1 MPHLVRSTAIT
12 FVILQTNIFF
22 PYTGILYPICDH
34 PIQCQKIAAFQ
45 FNIFYSCFLCLQSKL
60 VLVQYNKI
68 EAQSSVICIH
78 ATKFA
83 SSLLFGFAPETF
95 YFRLGTFQ
103 GTKMEPNRSVVL
115 LITLYCTTDIS
126 SSNCLRFL
134 ATFRTVRAD
143 FKMSIGGILYRG
155 LAKRTST
162 FVLAIAVSAF
172 VFERGSIGFM
182 VLTLHRE
189 IVQMFSII
197 KRIFSVTLWYAYCVG
212 CKNYERNCR
221 VDLFALLQRHHKRS

>member
-95 YFRLGTFQ
+95 YFARYFPRYQNGTQQVGGFTDYLVLYNRHFFFELFKISGDIQNSPRRFQ
-103 GTKMEPNRSVVL
+103 NEHWWNPLPRPCQEDFN
-115 LITLYCTTDIS
+115 
-126 SSNCLRFL
+126 LRPC
-134 ATFRTVRAD
+134 
-143 FKMSIGGILYRG
+143 YR
-155 LAKRTST
+155 
-162 FVLAIAVSAF
+162 
-172 VFERGSIGFM
+172 SIGFRLRARFDWFHGFDFTQGDCLD
-182 VLTLHRE
+182 VLYHKKNFQRNFK
-189 IVQMFSII
+189 Q
-197 KRIFSVTLWYAYCVG
+197 RILV
-212 CKNYERNCR
+212 
-221 VDLFALLQRHHKRS
+221 